1 MLMAA
6 RKLSQDLR
14 LNLQKVKQDV
24 LDARKQPR
32 GLLLDQGPNV
42 IKLWEYKYIL
52 NLITFCYNLLQNYI

>member
-1 MLMAA
+1 MLTAA

-14 LNLQKVKQDV
+14 VNLQKAKQDV

-52 NLITFCYNLLQNYI
+52 NLITFC